1 MVNKHEHV
9 GQQVSPKTPGKIVN
23 AWEKI
28 MSARKV
34 KVSRKCLKLKKSPK
48 KPQNGCTKKNNV
60 QEMVHSECRNTP
72 SKASCAG
79 SETILDFVKRTPR
92 GSLVR

>member
-1 MVNKHEHV
+1 MIKQNVHLI
-9 GQQVSPKTPGKIVN
+9 T
-23 AWEKI
+23 
-28 MSARKV
+28 
-34 KVSRKCLKLKKSPK
+34 
-48 KPQNGCTKKNNV
+48 QNGCTKKNNV

-92 GSLVR
+92 GSLVRKVPDGTVVRKQGQM